1 MMPVMTGEQFL
12 QEVKNSVDLRD
23 IPFVLLTAKSS
34 MESKISNLGN
44 GADDYLNKPFSEA
57 ELKARIK
64 NLVTLRKQQLQ
75 IKSELIAARNIQ
87 RSLMPPLV
95 QDLSGF
101 QIDALYQPCTE
112 LSGDFFDTHARGD
125 WIYLYVADVTSHGT
139 ASAQVT
145 YLIKGIFQD
154 LLDAQL
160 PPDLTTLLNDF
171 ARRYNNFKLDYMIGL
186 SLVRVNVQTKM
197 MEYAGSGAPPLILV
211 RDRTSQVLSPERSSS
226 ILWELARAG
235 SEFKTKSFQL
245 ASGDKLHIFTDGCT
259 EFAVANSEQEFG
271 ERRLKK
277 VLTAAPDRDREEF
290 VLTELKTAHGSSSF
304 PDDLTLVTLKVK

>member
-1 MMPVMTGEQFL
+1 
-12 QEVKNSVDLRD
+12 
-23 IPFVLLTAKSS
+23 
-34 MESKISNLGN
+34 
-44 GADDYLNKPFSEA
+44 
-57 ELKARIK
+57 
-64 NLVTLRKQQLQ
+64 
-75 IKSELIAARNIQ
+75 
-87 RSLMPPLV
+87 
-95 QDLSGF
+95 
-101 QIDALYQPCTE
+101 
-112 LSGDFFDTHARGD
+112 
-125 WIYLYVADVTSHGT
+125 
-139 ASAQVT
+139 
-145 YLIKGIFQD
+145 
-154 LLDAQL
+154 
-160 PPDLTTLLNDF
+160 LLNDF